1 MLYTKKVIL
10 IWRKEDEYS
19 SHPITTSNGSN
30 ASLWLT
36 YFLSVFIRWILIS
49 YSLFIMEVLDIAKE
63 KDMPVNEQI
72 RARQMLVIGPNGE
85 QLGIKSKEEA
95 LTLASYAGFDLV
107 LINDKGENP
116 VCKLMDYNKFKYEKK
131 KKLKESQ
138 KRQKENNAETKEYR
152 LSPNID
158 VHDFNTKLNNAK
170 KYLEKGHKI
179 KLTIRFRGREMQF
192 TDKGRDV
199 LLKFAESLSDVG
211 ALESAPML
219 DGRNMMA
226 MISPV
231 KNK

>member
-1 MLYTKKVIL
+1 M
-10 IWRKEDEYS
+10 
-19 SHPITTSNGSN
+19 PI
-30 ASLWLT
+30 
-36 YFLSVFIRWILIS
+36 
-49 YSLFIMEVLDIAKE
+49 
-63 KDMPVNEQI
+63 NEQI

-85 QLGIKSKEEA
+85 QLGVKSKDEA

-107 LINDKGENP
+107 LINDKADTP

-131 KKLKESQ
+131 KKQKESQ

-192 TDKGRDV
+192 TEKGKEV
-199 LLKFAESLSDVG
+199 LLKFAEQLSDVSTLD
-211 ALESAPML
+211 AAPIL
-219 DGRNMMA
+219 DGRNMIA
-226 MISPV
+226 MLSPV
-231 KNK
+231 KGK